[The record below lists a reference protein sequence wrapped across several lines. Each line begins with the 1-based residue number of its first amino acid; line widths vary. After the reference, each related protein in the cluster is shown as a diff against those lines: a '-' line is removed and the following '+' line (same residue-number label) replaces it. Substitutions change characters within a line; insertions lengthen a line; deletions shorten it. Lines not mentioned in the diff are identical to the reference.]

1 MMNSGTIVWKRNKS
15 RAYYGVHNGDIRFVI
30 RPAFMTN
37 TVNLTDMLAS
47 LDRADYPDVKSAIEY
62 AEKTINGEN

>member
-1 MMNSGTIVWKRNKS
+1 
-15 RAYYGVHNGDIRFVI
+15 
-30 RPAFMTN
+30 MTN

-47 LDRADYPDVKSAIEY
+47 LDRADYPDVNSAIEY